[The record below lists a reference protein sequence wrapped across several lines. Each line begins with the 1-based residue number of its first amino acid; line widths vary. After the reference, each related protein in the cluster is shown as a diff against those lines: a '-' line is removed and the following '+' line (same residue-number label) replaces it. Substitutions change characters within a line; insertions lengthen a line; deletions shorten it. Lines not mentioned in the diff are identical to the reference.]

1 MKNSYF
7 LPAIIFV
14 AGIASGAFAFVLVA
28 DTIFSRGKPAQQANG
43 GEANPSNNPLA
54 AHNPAPNN
62 IALPNNP
69 APEVPAPDAPRLAE
83 GPTDKQLER
92 LRKSLAGQM
101 LLDQTTGKML
111 TANQLTREQLVM
123 LWEQM
128 NPKKAVVQNMPEMPK
143 PDETARDI
151 MSTLGASLGEGH
163 DGVRVTSVKQGS
175 PAAAAG
181 MRSGDILTKVNNR
194 QINTLEDVKDALERG
209 EAGKPARVE
218 VSRRG
223 EFLTLNI
230 PR

>member
-1 MKNSYF
+1 MKNKYF

-14 AGIASGAFAFVLVA
+14 AGIASGAFVFVLVA
-28 DTIFSRGKPAQQANG
+28 DTIFSRGNPAQQANV
-43 GEANPSNNPLA
+43 GEANPSGDPLA
-54 AHNPAPNN
+54 PNNPAPNN
-62 IALPNNP
+62 IVLPNNP
-69 APEVPAPDAPRLAE
+69 APEVPDPDAPRLAE

-101 LLDQTTGKML
+101 LQDQTTGKIL
-111 TANQLTREQLVM
+111 TANQLSREQLVM

-128 NPKKAVVQNMPEMPK
+128 NPKRAVVQNMPEMPK

-151 MSTLGASLGEGH
+151 MGSLGANLGESE
-163 DGVRVTSVKQGS
+163 DGVRVTAVKQGT
-175 PAAAAG
+175 PAANAG
-181 MRSGDILTKVNNR
+181 MRSGDIVTKVNSR
-194 QINTLEDVKDALERG
+194 QINKLDDIKDALERG

>member
-1 MKNSYF
+1 MKNRYF
-7 LPAIIFV
+7 LPAIIFA
-14 AGIASGAFAFVLVA
+14 AGIASGAFAFVLLA
-28 DTIFSRGKPAQQANG
+28 DTVFSRGKPAPQANVG
-43 GEANPSNNPLA
+43 DVNPVGDGAAVNIPAANPDPLANNPVA
-54 AHNPAPNN
+54 DAPN
-62 IALPNNP
+62 
-69 APEVPAPDAPRLAE
+69 PDAPRLAE

-92 LRKSLAGQM
+92 LRKSLQGQM
-101 LLDQTTGKML
+101 LQDQTTGKIL
-111 TANQLTREQLVM
+111 TANQLTREQLVT

-128 NPKKAVVQNMPEMPK
+128 NPKRAAVQGIDMPK

-151 MSTLGASLGEGH
+151 MGTLGASLGEGQ

-181 MRSGDILTKVNNR
+181 MRSGDVLTKINSR
-194 QINTLEDVKDALERG
+194 QVNTLDDVKDALERT